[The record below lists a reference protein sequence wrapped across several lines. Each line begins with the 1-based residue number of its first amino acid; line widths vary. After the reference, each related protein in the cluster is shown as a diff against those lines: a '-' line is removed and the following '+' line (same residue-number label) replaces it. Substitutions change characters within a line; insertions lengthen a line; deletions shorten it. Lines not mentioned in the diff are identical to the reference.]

1 MKAECVGSTICTAVA
16 GTSTAIQPN
25 QVLQYIQLAITIVAG
40 LISIILGLRA
50 WWKDAKKDGKI
61 DKEEVEDAIDIVMG
75 GVNYIKDK
83 SEHLG
88 SSNGSKK
95 GEK

>member
-61 DKEEVEDAIDIVMG
+61 DKEEIEDGIDIIMG
-75 GVNYIKDK
+75 GVNDIK
-83 SEHLG
+83 EHLDSG
-88 SSNGSKK
+88 NESKK

>member
-40 LISIILGLRA
+40 IISIILGLRA

-75 GVNYIKDK
+75 GVNDIKDK

>member
-16 GTSTAIQPN
+16 GASTAIQPN
-25 QVLQYIQLAITIVAG
+25 QVLQYIQLAITIIAG

-61 DKEEVEDAIDIVMG
+61 DEEEIKDGINIIMG
-75 GVNYIKDK
+75 GANDIK
-83 SEHLG
+83 EHLDSG
-88 SSNGSKK
+88 NESKK

>member
-61 DKEEVEDAIDIVMG
+61 DEEEIKDGIDIIMG
-75 GVNYIKDK
+75 GAKDIK
-83 SEHLG
+83 EHLD
-88 SSNGSKK
+88 SANESKK

>member
-25 QVLQYIQLAITIVAG
+25 QVLQYVQLAITIIAG

-61 DKEEVEDAIDIVMG
+61 DKDEVEDAINIVMG
-75 GVNYIKDK
+75 GAKEIQDQVGK
-83 SEHLG
+83 E
-88 SSNGSKK
+88 KK
-95 GEK
+95 K

>member
-25 QVLQYIQLAITIVAG
+25 QVLQYIQLAITIIAG

-61 DKEEVEDAIDIVMG
+61 DKDEVEDAIDIVMG
-75 GVNYIKDK
+75 GAKEIQDQIGK
-83 SEHLG
+83 E
-88 SSNGSKK
+88 KK
-95 GEK
+95 K

>member
-25 QVLQYIQLAITIVAG
+25 QVLQYVQLAITIIAG

-61 DKEEVEDAIDIVMG
+61 DKDEVEDAIDIVMG
-75 GVNYIKDK
+75 GAKDIQDNIGK
-83 SEHLG
+83 E
-88 SSNGSKK
+88 KK
-95 GEK
+95 K

>member
-25 QVLQYIQLAITIVAG
+25 QVLQYVQLAITIIAG
-40 LISIILGLRA
+40 IISIILGLRA

-61 DKEEVEDAIDIVMG
+61 DKEEVKDAIDIVMG
-75 GVNYIKDK
+75 GAKDIQDQIGK
-83 SEHLG
+83 E
-88 SSNGSKK
+88 KK
-95 GEK
+95 K

>member
-25 QVLQYIQLAITIVAG
+25 QVLQYIQLAITIIAG

-50 WWKDAKKDGKI
+50 QWKDAKKDGKI
-61 DKEEVEDAIDIVMG
+61 DKDEVEDAIDIVMG
-75 GVNYIKDK
+75 GAKEIQDQIGK
-83 SEHLG
+83 E
-88 SSNGSKK
+88 KK
-95 GEK
+95 K